1 MLWVMI
7 SRAYSVPV
15 VLLAAVVTLA
25 ACGTPMR
32 WERAQTDEATL
43 DADTVE
49 CMAIARAQHRR
60 ITERPF
66 LVPYYVEAR
75 DKKGRQRSI
84 PVVPFQQSGPPVWY
98 PYAPWLANDQ
108 VVLKHELYQRC
119 LEAKGYQLVPDES
132 GDGTDADTGG
142 AGNPDVS
149 SDPVGATSASQLA
162 AEPFG
167 APSTSGAQES
177 MAEEPAR

>member
-1 MLWVMI
+1 MI
-7 SRAYSVPV
+7 ARASNRLI
-15 VLLAAVVTLA
+15 VLLAAAVTLA

-32 WERAQTDEATL
+32 WERPDTDEATL

-66 LVPYYVEAR
+66 LVPYYVNVR
-75 DKKGRQRSI
+75 DKKGRRRSI

-108 VVLKHELYQRC
+108 IVLKHELYQRC

-132 GDGTDADTGG
+132 GDGKDADKGSVEAPG
-142 AGNPDVS
+142 VS
-149 SDPVGATSASQLA
+149 SDPEGASSSNQPDV
-162 AEPFG
+162 EQPD
-167 APSTSGAQES
+167 APSVSRAQEPV
-177 MAEEPAR
+177 AEEPAR

>member
-1 MLWVMI
+1 M
-7 SRAYSVPV
+7 A

-32 WERAQTDEATL
+32 WERPDTDEATL

-66 LVPYYVEAR
+66 LVPYYVNVR
-75 DKKGRQRSI
+75 DKKGSI

-108 VVLKHELYQRC
+108 IVLKHELNQRC

-132 GDGTDADTGG
+132 GDANDAGTAVPKALGISSDAD
-142 AGNPDVS
+142 AADFP
-149 SDPVGATSASQLA
+149 SQLD
-162 AEPFG
+162 AEQPD
-167 APSTSGAQES
+167 ALSPSEAQGPV
-177 MAEEPAR
+177 AEAPAR

>member
-1 MLWVMI
+1 MMA
-7 SRAYSVPV
+7 RAGHALIVFS
-15 VLLAAVVTLA
+15 AVAITLA

-32 WERAQTDEATL
+32 WERPDTDEATL

-66 LVPYYVEAR
+66 LVPYYVNVR
-75 DKKGRQRSI
+75 DKKGRRRSI

-98 PYAPWLANDQ
+98 PYAPWLANDY
-108 VVLKHELYQRC
+108 VVLKHELNQRC

-132 GDGTDADTGG
+132 DTAKDADHGSVEALG
-142 AGNPDVS
+142 VS
-149 SDPVGATSASQLA
+149 SDPEGATASNQLDVEQPDAPSASQ
-162 AEPFG
+162 
-167 APSTSGAQES
+167 AQPPV
-177 MAEEPAR
+177 AGEPAR